1 MPHFSPSRRLLSTVS
16 SHLLGHLCCLYISPV
31 ENLLVVI
38 HPDLSQA
45 HLVASND
52 IGALGKGVGAFGTE
66 HMADH
71 RAGDDLQLA
80 PTLPHLPE
88 EETERGCQGAGGSHL
103 PASSSAL
110 FQEVQTPGPR
120 TQGNAA
126 LSPGRKD
133 SDQAAPWAMA
143 AHSRAL
149 CCCTL
154 V

>member
-1 MPHFSPSRRLLSTVS
+1 MLHFSPPRHLLSTVS
-16 SHLLGHLCCLYISPV
+16 SHLSGHLCCLYISPV
-31 ENLLVVI
+31 ENLLVLI

-52 IGALGKGVGAFGTE
+52 IGALGKGVGAFGPE

-88 EETERGCQGAGGSHL
+88 EETERGRQGAGCNNL
-103 PASSSAL
+103 PPSSSAL
-110 FQEVQTPGPR
+110 FPEPQSPGPR

-126 LSPGRKD
+126 FSPAEKD
-133 SDQAAPWAMA
+133 SDQASPWA
-143 AHSRAL
+143 
-149 CCCTL
+149 
-154 V
+154 